1 MEEHTHTTNSKPNA
15 KLTTKKTKS
24 HTTTT
29 YKTIDFPARINIEKE
44 REGSR
49 ILQRMYGARNAS
61 VDGER
66 ERERGIT
73 RRTKQLLRSLVSLSL
88 VLSCWGQSSFLMGI
102 RRRLHV
108 YLTLPLFMC
117 TLFPFPLIKSAHYMD
132 ILGLTSVGLVGFK
145 IFLPIRFHRV
155 CWTNIIKKSSH
166 KFKTF

>member
-88 VLSCWGQSSFLMGI
+88 SRSQLLGSVVVPYGNTTKTSCVFNSPLIYVYVISFPINQIGPLHGYTGPYI
-102 RRRLHV
+102 CGPRRL
-108 YLTLPLFMC
+108 
-117 TLFPFPLIKSAHYMD
+117 
-132 ILGLTSVGLVGFK
+132 
-145 IFLPIRFHRV
+145 
-155 CWTNIIKKSSH
+155 
-166 KFKTF
+166 